1 MGSRRTAQGRAGVTM
16 AYNYSYEDLR
26 TYTDPY
32 NLSHGQFYAY
42 LTSDNPEHID
52 QYSTPQFPKPVPM
65 AAEAHVRVS
74 PPRFHPSFTPEPS
87 GQRKLFEYTPPKIAG
102 LYADSRISSKG
113 VATLLALALD
123 RYPNAVPDNNLSEY
137 SASIA
142 RKGID
147 MGLVQPNEDNPEA
160 AQTFDNDARE
170 FSKTAIDD
178 DGYALG
184 STPYSD
190 VELLRARNKVKS
202 VLGRKREAPTT
213 DDSPQFQQMQI
224 PGI

>member
-1 MGSRRTAQGRAGVTM
+1 MS
-16 AYNYSYEDLR
+16 YKYSYEDLR
-26 TYTDPY
+26 MYNDPY
-32 NLSHGQFYAY
+32 NLSHGQFYAH
-42 LTSDNPEHID
+42 LTSDNPEHINE
-52 QYSTPQFPKPVPM
+52 YSRPNFTKPVPM

-74 PPRFHPSFTPEPS
+74 PPRFYPSFTPEPS

-123 RYPNAVPDNNLSEY
+123 RYPNAVPDSNLSEY

-142 RKGID
+142 RKGLD
-147 MGLVQPNEDNPEA
+147 MGLVQPNEENPEA
-160 AQTFDNDARE
+160 AQTFDMDARE
-170 FSKTAIDD
+170 FQQTVIDD
-178 DGYALG
+178 DGYAHG

-190 VELLRARNKVKS
+190 VELLRARNKMKS
-202 VLGRKREAPTT
+202 VLGRKREEPIT